1 VSSASAA
8 PFRLQPIP
16 EAVVAQDKDASED
29 LPLPTDATVASPGS
43 GDAEQE
49 ASAPGA
55 THGRFLPGTLFG
67 KRYRIVGLLGKGGM
81 GEVYRADDLSLDQG
95 VALKLLPSS
104 LAHDPTALSRLRSEV
119 RLARQVSH
127 PNVCRVYDLGEVD
140 GESFVA
146 MEYVDGED
154 LASVLRRLGRPA
166 KEKALEIARQICAGL
181 AAAHDSGVIHR
192 DLKPANIMVDGRGRA
207 RITDFGLAGEAQV
220 LGRADARS
228 GTPLYMAPEQLAGR
242 EVTRASDIYSL
253 GLVLYELFSGR
264 RAFDA
269 GSVPE
274 LLEKMESTTPSSLS
288 SQVEGLDPAVERVV
302 RRCLEADPR
311 RRPLSALAVAAALP
325 GGDPLAAALAAGE
338 TPSPEMVA
346 AAGGRGGLP
355 LPLAVGSLL
364 AVLLG
369 FLVVARLNN
378 AADLVRLAP
387 PPLPPPVLA
396 HQARTLLADLGY
408 REEPA
413 DRDYGFHFDHGLL
426 DRIEKSD
433 STAGRWGRLGR
444 ERPAPIIFQ
453 YRESPLTLVPGN
465 IGASIRPHDPPRI
478 WGGMASLEL
487 DGIGRLLSLEVVPP
501 ERDDGTPPL
510 VPTDFAALFA
520 AAELDTIDF
529 APAVP
534 LWTPPV
540 ATDERRAWLGHY
552 PGRPEQAVRADAG
565 AFRGRPVFFLVADP
579 AREPERTAGPAQ
591 PQSGADRLVE
601 YLGLAIG
608 LAAVLLAILFAR
620 YNLRR
625 GRGDRRGA
633 YRFGLFVLIL
643 MLLAWV
649 LGADLPGNPVQS
661 FNIFLSRG
669 LALALVI
676 GGLAGLGY
684 LGMEPYVRH
693 HWPQILISWTRLMT
707 GRLQDELVGR
717 DVLLGALAGVTAVI
731 LDQLQIVVPRA
742 LGLLSGPPLTPDPS
756 GLVGGRTALADFF
769 SPQFLIQPLTI
780 LFLVMVMLWLCRGR
794 RRLAV
799 AVTYLLILLMN
810 GGLGLLQ
817 TAGAPE
823 VSAQLAAGLE
833 TALVL
838 FVLIRWGFLS
848 LVAGL
853 FFAQNLTSF
862 LITLDTTA
870 WYASTSLLVL
880 LALGALAAYACRIA
894 IRRRTVAGA

>member
-378 AADLVRLAP
+378 AADLVRLA
-387 PPLPPPVLA
+387 
-396 HQARTLLADLGY
+396 
-408 REEPA
+408 
-413 DRDYGFHFDHGLL
+413 
-426 DRIEKSD
+426 
-433 STAGRWGRLGR
+433 GR